1 MPETKASRWFT
12 GKVFYWTL
20 FDFANSS
27 FATIVYSLVFA
38 VYFKSVV
45 AMNLPI
51 ADFYWSTSI
60 NISMIIVAVLS
71 PVLGAAADYFASKK
85 KYLGFF
91 TALCIIAT
99 GFLYFVGK
107 GMILEGMILFILANI
122 GFQAGL
128 GFYDAFL
135 KEITFPE
142 FYNKVSSAGY
152 AIGYLGSLLSLVAII
167 PLIDT
172 PRLTFV
178 VCSAIFLL
186 FSLPIFLFVK
196 EKSRAQFSGNE
207 KHWYD
212 LVKIGFQRTSD
223 TIKHIRK
230 YSNLR
235 KFLLSYF
242 LYIDGVNTI
251 IVFSAIYAKTTLG
264 FTMSELVIFFVIVQ
278 VTALIGSFLFGYLA
292 DRFGT
297 KKILGMT
304 ILGWVILTLT
314 VFFSQGKTSFMVI
327 GGFAGF
333 FLGSSQAL
341 SRSFMSTLVPD
352 KKKTEFFG
360 FYSLF
365 EKTST
370 ILGPL
375 TFGLVSWLTGNQR
388 IAVLSIAAFFVF
400 GYMLLYRVKEG
411 VSPENEAAA

>member
-1 MPETKASRWFT
+1 MPDTEKKRWFT
-12 GKVFYWTL
+12 RTVFYWTL

-27 FATIVYSLVFA
+27 FATIVVAFVFA
-38 VYFKSVV
+38 VYFKKVV
-45 AMNLPI
+45 AMNLPV

-71 PVLGAAADYFASKK
+71 PVLGAAADYYASKK

-99 GFLYFVGK
+99 GLLYFIGT
-107 GMILEGMILFILANI
+107 GMVMQGMILFILANI

-135 KEITFPE
+135 KEITLPE

-152 AIGYLGSLLSLVAII
+152 AIGYLGSLFSLVAVF
-167 PLIDT
+167 LLEDT
-172 PRLTFV
+172 PRLTFL
-178 VCSAIFLL
+178 VCSVLFLV
-186 FSLPIFLFVK
+186 FSLPIFLLVK
-196 EKSRAQFSGNE
+196 EKNSGQGTS
-207 KHWYD
+207 KHWSD
-212 LVKIGFQRTSD
+212 FVKTGLQRTSD
-223 TIKHIRK
+223 TIKHIGQ

-242 LYIDGVNTI
+242 LYIDGINTVI
-251 IVFSAIYAKTTLG
+251 FFSAIYAQTTLG
-264 FTMSELVIFFVIVQ
+264 FTIPELVIFFVIVQ
-278 VTALIGSFLFGYLA
+278 VTALIGSYLFGYLA
-292 DRFGT
+292 DKFGT
-297 KKILGMT
+297 KKILSLT
-304 ILGWVILTLT
+304 ILGWVVLTIT

-327 GGFAGF
+327 GAFAGF

-341 SRSFMSTLVPD
+341 SRSFMSTLIPD
-352 KKKTEFFG
+352 SKKTEFFG

-375 TFGLVSWLTGNQR
+375 TFGLVSWLTADQR
-388 IAVLSIAAFFVF
+388 IAVLSIAVFFVSGF
-400 GYMLLYRVKEG
+400 LLLTKVQENKAL
-411 VSPENEAAA
+411 ENETAA

>member
-1 MPETKASRWFT
+1 LKETVNKRWFT
-12 GKVFYWTL
+12 RTVFYWTL

-71 PVLGAAADYFASKK
+71 PVLGAAADYYASKK

-99 GFLYFVGK
+99 GLLYFVGS
-107 GMILEGMILFILANI
+107 GMIVQGMILFILANI

-128 GFYDAFL
+128 GFYDTFL
-135 KEITFPE
+135 KEITVPE

-152 AIGYLGSLLSLVAII
+152 AIGYLGSLLSLAVII
-167 PLIDT
+167 PLENT

-178 VCSAIFLL
+178 ACSVIFLL

-196 EKSRAQFSGNE
+196 EKSRAQFSNNK

-212 LVKIGFQRTSD
+212 LVKIGLQRTSD
-223 TIKHIRK
+223 TIKHIRQ

-251 IVFSAIYAKTTLG
+251 IVFSAIYAQTTLK
-264 FTMSELVIFFVIVQ
+264 FTMPELVIFFVIVQ
-278 VTALIGSFLFGYLA
+278 VTAVIGSYLFGWLA
-292 DRFGT
+292 DKFGT
-297 KKILGMT
+297 KRILSLT
-304 ILGWVILTLT
+304 ILGWVVLTIA
-314 VFFSQGKTSFMVI
+314 VFFSSGKTSFMVI
-327 GGFAGF
+327 GAFAGF

-341 SRSFMSTLVPD
+341 SRSFMSTLIPD
-352 KKKTEFFG
+352 FKKTEFFG

-375 TFGLVSWLTGNQR
+375 TFGLVSWLTADQR
-388 IAVLSIAAFFVF
+388 IAVLSIAVFFVL
-400 GYMLLYRVKEG
+400 GYLLLNKVQ
-411 VSPENEAAA
+411 ENEMTKKETAA

>member
-1 MPETKASRWFT
+1 MPENGKKRWFT
-12 GKVFYWTL
+12 RTVFYWTL

-27 FATIVYSLVFA
+27 FATIVVAFVFA
-38 VYFKSVV
+38 VYFKKVV
-45 AMNLPI
+45 ALNLPV

-71 PVLGAAADYFASKK
+71 PVLGAAADYYASKK

-99 GFLYFVGK
+99 GLLYFVTK
-107 GMILEGMILFILANI
+107 GMIMQGMILFIIANI

-135 KEITFPE
+135 KEITLPN

-152 AIGYLGSLLSLVAII
+152 AIGYMGSLFSLAAVF
-167 PLIDT
+167 LLEDS
-172 PRLTFV
+172 PRLTFL
-178 VCSAIFLL
+178 VCSALFLI
-186 FSLPIFLFVK
+186 FSLPIFLHVK
-196 EKSRAQFSGNE
+196 EKTSVQTANTD

-212 LVKIGFQRTSD
+212 FVKTGIQRTSD
-223 TIKHIRK
+223 TIKHINQ
-230 YSNLR
+230 YTNLR
-235 KFLLSYF
+235 KFLFSYF
-242 LYIDGVNTI
+242 LYIDGVNTVI
-251 IVFSAIYAKTTLG
+251 FFSAIYAQTTLG
-264 FTMSELVIFFVIVQ
+264 FTIPELVLFFVIVQ
-278 VTALIGSFLFGYLA
+278 VTALIGSYLFGLLA
-292 DRFGT
+292 DKFGT
-297 KKILGMT
+297 KRILGLT
-304 ILGWVILTLT
+304 ILGWVILTVT

-327 GGFAGF
+327 GAFAGF

-341 SRSFMSTLVPD
+341 SRSFMSTLIPD
-352 KKKTEFFG
+352 FKKTEFFG

-388 IAVLSIAAFFVF
+388 IAVLSIAVFFIL
-400 GYMLLYRVKEG
+400 GYLLLRKVQEFKE
-411 VSPENEAAA
+411 PEKETAA

>member
-1 MPETKASRWFT
+1 MPHTEKKRWFT
-12 GKVFYWTL
+12 RTVFYWTL

-27 FATIVYSLVFA
+27 FATIVVAFVFA
-38 VYFKSVV
+38 VYFKKVV
-45 AMNLPI
+45 AMNLPV

-71 PVLGAAADYFASKK
+71 PVLGAAADYYANKK

-91 TALCIIAT
+91 SALCIVAT

-135 KEITFPE
+135 KEITHPE

-152 AIGYLGSLLSLVAII
+152 AIGYLGSLFSLAAVFM
-167 PLIDT
+167 LEDT
-172 PRLTFV
+172 PRSTFL
-178 VCSAIFLL
+178 VCSALFLI
-186 FSLPIFLFVK
+186 FSLPIFLYVK
-196 EKSRAQFSGNE
+196 EKSPEQGTGR
-207 KHWYD
+207 HWYD
-212 LVKIGFQRTSD
+212 FIKVGLQRTSD
-223 TIKHIRK
+223 TIKHINQ

-242 LYIDGVNTI
+242 LYIDGVNTVI
-251 IVFSAIYAKTTLG
+251 FFSAIYAQTTLG
-264 FTMSELVIFFVIVQ
+264 FTIPELVIFFVIVQ
-278 VTALIGSFLFGYLA
+278 VTALIGSYLFGYLA
-292 DRFGT
+292 DMFGT
-297 KKILGMT
+297 KRILSLT
-304 ILGWVILTLT
+304 ILGWVVLTVT
-314 VFFSQGKTSFMVI
+314 VFFSQGKTSFMII
-327 GGFAGF
+327 GAFAGF

-341 SRSFMSTLVPD
+341 SRSFMSTLIPD
-352 KKKTEFFG
+352 FKKTEFFG

-375 TFGLVSWLTGNQR
+375 TFGLVSWLTANQR
-388 IAVLSIAAFFVF
+388 IAVLSIAVFFVS
-400 GYMLLYRVKEG
+400 GYLLLNKVKENKAIEKDTA
-411 VSPENEAAA
+411 V